1 MLGHMGKGRTA
12 NKHLMQI
19 IVAAAAKS
27 AHDRILATALYHK
40 VDLSFFHFMCVSHL
54 RRGIDQI
61 EKDEIEEEA
70 IPEEA
75 TRPADQTTQPAFG
88 ARCCRMTSMISEILK
103 RSARRSS
110 GGASGFPFYFS
121 KKLPRTTRPTGSHE
135 EK

>member
-1 MLGHMGKGRTA
+1 MGKGRTA

-70 IPEEA
+70 
-75 TRPADQTTQPAFG
+75 TRRKQRD
-88 ARCCRMTSMISEILK
+88 
-103 RSARRSS
+103 
-110 GGASGFPFYFS
+110 
-121 KKLPRTTRPTGSHE
+121 RPTRLLSQPLGPDVAE
-135 EK
+135 